1 MPDRSACYAFEQTER
16 VRKFDRRC
24 RIHDFS
30 GVFMNIFSI
39 ITLLGGLA
47 MFLYGMEVMSD
58 GLKNASG
65 TALKRVLEKV
75 TSNAFMGVL
84 TGTLVTAV
92 IQSSTATIVIAV
104 GLITAGILNL
114 KQAVSIVLGANIG
127 TTVTAQIIRLMD
139 IDSGGNV
146 ILEFFKPST
155 LAPLA
160 MVVGIILI
168 MFIKKSSSKPLGEI
182 FAGFGVLFTGLM
194 TMTSSVEP
202 LSESQMFIDILG
214 GFSDMP
220 LIGIV
225 TGLVLTMIVQSSS
238 AMVGMVQALSVTGV
252 MTMNLVYP
260 IIMGINLGTCVT
272 TAMVCSIGSSKDAKR
287 TGIAHIVFNVVG
299 TVLFM
304 IVMETLKAMG
314 MFPDFW
320 GKVVD
325 SGDIAN
331 FQTIFN
337 LVTAIVLVP
346 FTGYLVKLT
355 YVLVKPDKEIQ
366 QTDDYAALHTL
377 DDKLYVVP
385 QIAIS
390 EATNAIG
397 VMGRLAHQNFEDSI
411 TQLDAY
417 SEEIAVGI
425 NTREEKLDE
434 FTDTV
439 ENFLVGLAKTVQSD
453 EQSEVINILVQTT
466 TDFERIG
473 DYATNI
479 NEFAERI
486 KKEQVVFSQTAIEE
500 LAILFSAVS
509 EIIDM
514 AVTAFL
520 EDDDEKAKRVEPLEE
535 VIDDMVQYLRDSH
548 INRLKTGECT
558 VNAGIVFIE
567 TLTYLER
574 ASDQCSSVA
583 ILQMSKN
590 NPQIRQNHHDY
601 LRDLHKETD
610 QKYVTDLRA
619 RREQYLKPLLEV
631 KNSK

>member
-1 MPDRSACYAFEQTER
+1 MD
-16 VRKFDRRC
+16 
-24 RIHDFS
+24 
-30 GVFMNIFSI
+30 IFSI
-39 ITLLGGLA
+39 IMLFGGLA

-65 TALKRVLEKV
+65 NALKRVLEKV
-75 TSNAFMGVL
+75 TSNVVMGVL

-114 KQAVSIVLGANIG
+114 KQAISIVLGANIG

-139 IDSGGNV
+139 IDAGGNM
-146 ILEFFKPST
+146 LLKFFKPDT
-155 LAPLA
+155 LAPIALVA
-160 MVVGIILI
+160 GIILI
-168 MFIKKSSSKPLGEI
+168 MFVKKSGSKPLGEI

-194 TMTSSVEP
+194 NMTAAVEP
-202 LSESQMFIDILG
+202 LSESQMFVDILG

-220 LIGIV
+220 LLGIIA
-225 TGLVLTMIVQSSS
+225 GLVLTMIVQSSS
-238 AMVGMVQALSVTGV
+238 AMVGMLQALSVTGV

-272 TAMVCSIGSSKDAKR
+272 TAMICSVGSSKDAKR

-299 TVLFM
+299 TILFT
-304 IVMETLKAMG
+304 IAMEILKALGFM
-314 MFPDFW
+314 PDFW
-320 GKVVD
+320 SKVVN

-331 FQTIFN
+331 FQTVFN
-337 LVTAIVLVP
+337 LITAVVLIP
-346 FTGYLVKLT
+346 FTGLLVKLT
-355 YVLVKPDKEIQ
+355 YVLVKPDKETE
-366 QTDDYAALHTL
+366 QTDDYAAFHSL
-377 DDKLYVVP
+377 DEKLYVVP

-390 EATNAIG
+390 EATAAIG
-397 VMGRLAHQNFEDSI
+397 VMGKIAHQNFRDSI

-417 SEEIAVGI
+417 SEEVSVGI
-425 NTREEKLDE
+425 GIREEKLDE

-453 EQSEVINILVQTT
+453 EQSEDINILVQTT

-473 DYATNI
+473 DYADNI

-486 KKEQVVFSQTAIEE
+486 KKEQVTFSEMALEE

-509 EIIDM
+509 DIIDL
-514 AVTAFL
+514 AVAAFVDN
-520 EDDDEKAKRVEPLEE
+520 DDDKARQVEPLEE

-548 INRLKTGECT
+548 IDRLKSGECT
-558 VNAGIVFIE
+558 ISAGIVYLE

-583 ILQMSKN
+583 VLQLSKN
-590 NPQIRQNHHDY
+590 NPKIRENHHDY
-601 LRDLHKETD
+601 IRELHKEVDET
-610 QKYVTDLRA
+610 YVSALRA
-619 RREQYLKPLLEV
+619 RREQYLKPMYEI
-631 KNSK
+631 KGK

>member
-1 MPDRSACYAFEQTER
+1 MD
-16 VRKFDRRC
+16 
-24 RIHDFS
+24 
-30 GVFMNIFSI
+30 IFSI
-39 ITLLGGLA
+39 IMLFGGLA

-65 TALKRVLEKV
+65 SALKRVLEKV
-75 TSNAFMGVL
+75 TSNVFMGVL
-84 TGTLVTAV
+84 TGTIVTAI

-139 IDSGGNV
+139 IDSGGNM

-155 LAPLA
+155 LAPIA
-160 MVVGIILI
+160 MVAGIILI
-168 MFIKKSSSKPLGEI
+168 MFVKKSNSKPLGEI

-194 TMTSSVEP
+194 NMTAAVEP

-220 LIGIV
+220 LLGIIA
-225 TGLVLTMIVQSSS
+225 GLVLTMIVQSSS
-238 AMVGMVQALSVTGV
+238 AMVGMLQALSVTGV

-272 TAMVCSIGSSKDAKR
+272 TAMVCSVGSSKDAKR

-299 TVLFM
+299 TILFT
-304 IVMETLKAMG
+304 IALEILKAVG
-314 MFPDFW
+314 FLPDYW
-320 GKVVD
+320 GKIVN

-337 LVTAIVLVP
+337 LITAIVLIP
-346 FTGYLVKLT
+346 FTGLLVKLT
-355 YVLVKPDKEIQ
+355 YILVKPDKEPQ
-366 QTDDYAALHTL
+366 KTDDYAAFHSL
-377 DDKLYVVP
+377 DEKLYVVP
-385 QIAIS
+385 QIAIA
-390 EATNAIG
+390 EATTAIG
-397 VMGRLAHQNFEDSI
+397 VMGKIAHQNFRDSI

-417 SEEIAVGI
+417 SDEVAVGI
-425 NTREEKLDE
+425 DTREEKLDE

-453 EQSEVINILVQTT
+453 EQSEDINILVQTT

-486 KKEQVVFSQTAIEE
+486 KKEQITFSRTAIEE
-500 LAILFSAVS
+500 LAILFTAVS
-509 EIIDM
+509 EIIDL
-514 AVTAFL
+514 AVAAFADN
-520 EDDDEKAKRVEPLEE
+520 DDDKARQVEPLEE

-558 VNAGIVFIE
+558 VGSGIIFIE

-583 ILQMSKN
+583 ILQLSKN
-590 NPQIRQNHHDY
+590 NPQIRENHHDY
-601 LRDLHKETD
+601 IRELHKETD
-610 QKYVTDLRA
+610 SAYVTALRS
-619 RREQYLKPLLEV
+619 RRDQYLKPLLEV
-631 KNSK
+631 KNVNK

>member
-1 MPDRSACYAFEQTER
+1 
-16 VRKFDRRC
+16 
-24 RIHDFS
+24 
-30 GVFMNIFSI
+30 MNIFSI
-39 ITLLGGLA
+39 IMLLGGLA

-139 IDSGGNV
+139 IDSGGNMV
-146 ILEFFKPST
+146 LEFFKPST
-155 LAPLA
+155 LAPIA
-160 MVVGIILI
+160 MVAGIILI
-168 MFIKKSSSKPLGEI
+168 MFVKKSNSKPLGEI

-194 TMTSSVEP
+194 NMTASVEP

-220 LIGIV
+220 LLGIIA
-225 TGLVLTMIVQSSS
+225 GLVLTMIVQSSS
-238 AMVGMVQALSVTGV
+238 AMVGMLQALSVTGV

-299 TVLFM
+299 TILFM
-304 IVMETLKAMG
+304 IFMEIFKAIGLM
-314 MFPDFW
+314 PDFW
-320 GKVVD
+320 GKIVD

-346 FTGYLVKLT
+346 FTGLLVKLT
-355 YVLVKPDKEIQ
+355 YVFVKPDKEPQ
-366 QTDDYAALHTL
+366 KMDDYAALHTL
-377 DDKLYVVP
+377 DEKLYVVP
-385 QIAIS
+385 QIAIA
-390 EATNAIG
+390 EATSAIG
-397 VMGRLAHQNFEDSI
+397 VMGRLAHQNFRDSI
-411 TQLDAY
+411 TQLDAF
-417 SEEIAVGI
+417 SEETSVGI

-453 EQSEVINILVQTT
+453 EQSEDINILVQTT

-486 KKEQVVFSQTAIEE
+486 KKDQVSFSATAIEE
-500 LAILFSAVS
+500 LAILFGAVS
-509 EIIDM
+509 DIIDL
-514 AVTAFL
+514 AVNAFV
-520 EDDDEKAKRVEPLEE
+520 ENDDEMAKKVEPLEE

-558 VNAGIVFIE
+558 VNSGIIFIE

-583 ILQMSKN
+583 ILQLSKN
-590 NPQIRQNHHDY
+590 NPQIRENHHDY
-601 LRDLHKETD
+601 LRELHKETD
-610 QKYVTDLRA
+610 QSYVTDLRA
-619 RREQYLKPLLEV
+619 RREQYLKPLLAV
-631 KNSK
+631 KGK

>member
-425 NTREEKLDE
+425 STREEKLDE

>member
-1 MPDRSACYAFEQTER
+1 MD
-16 VRKFDRRC
+16 
-24 RIHDFS
+24 
-30 GVFMNIFSI
+30 IFSI
-39 ITLLGGLA
+39 IMLFGGLA

-75 TSNAFMGVL
+75 TSNVFMGVL

-139 IDSGGNV
+139 IDSGGNMV
-146 ILEFFKPST
+146 LEFFKPST
-155 LAPLA
+155 LAPIA
-160 MVVGIILI
+160 MVAGIILI
-168 MFIKKSSSKPLGEI
+168 MFVKKSNSKPLGEI

-194 TMTSSVEP
+194 NMTASVEP

-220 LIGIV
+220 LLGIIA
-225 TGLVLTMIVQSSS
+225 GLVLTMIVQSSS
-238 AMVGMVQALSVTGV
+238 AMVGMLQALSVTGV

-287 TGIAHIVFNVVG
+287 TGIAHIVFNIVG
-299 TVLFM
+299 TIFFM
-304 IVMETLKAMG
+304 IVMELLKVIG
-314 MFPDFW
+314 LFPDFW
-320 GKVVD
+320 GKIVD

-337 LVTAIVLVP
+337 LVTALVLVP
-346 FTGYLVKLT
+346 FTGLLVKLT
-355 YVLVKPDKEIQ
+355 YVLVKPDKEPQ
-366 QTDDYAALHTL
+366 KTDDYAALHTL
-377 DDKLYVVP
+377 DEKLYVVP

-390 EATNAIG
+390 EATAAIG
-397 VMGRLAHQNFEDSI
+397 VMGRLAHQNFRDSI

-417 SEEIAVGI
+417 SEETSVGI

-453 EQSEVINILVQTT
+453 EQSEDINILVQTT

-486 KKEQVVFSQTAIEE
+486 KKEQVSFSQTAIEE

-509 EIIDM
+509 EIIDL
-514 AVTAFL
+514 AVAAFVDN
-520 EDDDEKAKRVEPLEE
+520 DDDKARQVEPLEE

-548 INRLKTGECT
+548 INRLKTGACT
-558 VNAGIVFIE
+558 VNSGIVFIE

-583 ILQMSKN
+583 ILQLSKN
-590 NPQIRQNHHDY
+590 NSQIRENHHDY
-601 LRDLHKETD
+601 LRELHKETD

-619 RREQYLKPLLEV
+619 RRDQYLKPLLEV
-631 KNSK
+631 KNK

>member
-1 MPDRSACYAFEQTER
+1 MD
-16 VRKFDRRC
+16 
-24 RIHDFS
+24 
-30 GVFMNIFSI
+30 IFSI
-39 ITLLGGLA
+39 IMLFGGLA

-65 TALKRVLEKV
+65 SALKRVLEKV
-75 TSNAFMGVL
+75 TSNVFMGVL
-84 TGTLVTAV
+84 TGTIVTAI

-139 IDSGGNV
+139 IDSGGNM

-155 LAPLA
+155 LAPIA
-160 MVVGIILI
+160 MVAGIILI
-168 MFIKKSSSKPLGEI
+168 MFVKKSNSKPLGEI

-194 TMTSSVEP
+194 NMTAAVEP

-220 LIGIV
+220 LLGIIA
-225 TGLVLTMIVQSSS
+225 GLVLTMIVQSSS
-238 AMVGMVQALSVTGV
+238 AMVGMLQALSVTGV

-272 TAMVCSIGSSKDAKR
+272 TAMVCSVGSSKDAKR

-299 TVLFM
+299 TILFT
-304 IVMETLKAMG
+304 IALEILKAVG
-314 MFPDFW
+314 FLPDYW
-320 GKVVD
+320 GKIVN

-337 LVTAIVLVP
+337 LITAIVLIP
-346 FTGYLVKLT
+346 FTGLLVKLT
-355 YVLVKPDKEIQ
+355 YILVKPDKEPQ
-366 QTDDYAALHTL
+366 KTDDYAAFHSL
-377 DDKLYVVP
+377 DEKLYVVP
-385 QIAIS
+385 QIAIA
-390 EATNAIG
+390 EATTAIG
-397 VMGRLAHQNFEDSI
+397 VMGKIAHQNFRDSI

-417 SEEIAVGI
+417 SDEVAVGI
-425 NTREEKLDE
+425 DTREEKLDE

-453 EQSEVINILVQTT
+453 EQSEDINILVQTT

-486 KKEQVVFSQTAIEE
+486 KKEQITFSRTAIEE
-500 LAILFSAVS
+500 LAILFTAVS
-509 EIIDM
+509 EIIDL
-514 AVTAFL
+514 AVAAFADN
-520 EDDDEKAKRVEPLEE
+520 DDDKARQVEPLEE

-558 VNAGIVFIE
+558 VGSGIIFIE

-583 ILQMSKN
+583 ILQLSKN
-590 NPQIRQNHHDY
+590 NPQIRENHHDY
-601 LRDLHKETD
+601 IRELHKETD
-610 QKYVTDLRA
+610 SAYVTALRS
-619 RREQYLKPLLEV
+619 RRDQYLKPLLEV
-631 KNSK
+631 KNANK

>member
-1 MPDRSACYAFEQTER
+1 MD
-16 VRKFDRRC
+16 
-24 RIHDFS
+24 
-30 GVFMNIFSI
+30 IFSI
-39 ITLLGGLA
+39 IMLFGGLA

-65 TALKRVLEKV
+65 SALKRVLEKV
-75 TSNAFMGVL
+75 TSNVFMGVL
-84 TGTLVTAV
+84 TGTIVTAI

-139 IDSGGNV
+139 IDSGGNM

-155 LAPLA
+155 LAPIA
-160 MVVGIILI
+160 MVAGIILI
-168 MFIKKSSSKPLGEI
+168 MFVKKSSSKPLGEI

-194 TMTSSVEP
+194 NMTAAVEP

-220 LIGIV
+220 LLGIIA
-225 TGLVLTMIVQSSS
+225 GLVLTMIVQSSS
-238 AMVGMVQALSVTGV
+238 AMVGMLQALSVTGV

-287 TGIAHIVFNVVG
+287 TGIAHIVFNIVG
-299 TVLFM
+299 TIFFM
-304 IVMETLKAMG
+304 IVMEILKALGFM
-314 MFPDFW
+314 PDLW
-320 GKVVD
+320 GKIVD

-346 FTGYLVKLT
+346 FTGLLVKLT
-355 YVLVKPDKEIQ
+355 YVLVKPDKEPQ
-366 QTDDYAALHTL
+366 KADDYAAFHSL
-377 DDKLYVVP
+377 DEKLYVVP

-390 EATNAIG
+390 EATAAIG
-397 VMGRLAHQNFEDSI
+397 VMGKIAHQNFRDSI

-417 SEEIAVGI
+417 SEETAVGI
-425 NTREEKLDE
+425 DTREEKLDE

-453 EQSEVINILVQTT
+453 EQSEDINILVQTT

-486 KKEQVVFSQTAIEE
+486 KKEQITFSQTAIEE
-500 LAILFSAVS
+500 LAILFTAVS
-509 EIIDM
+509 EIIDI
-514 AVTAFL
+514 AVAAFV
-520 EDDDEKAKRVEPLEE
+520 ENDDDKARQVEPLEE

-558 VNAGIVFIE
+558 VGSGIVFIE

-583 ILQMSKN
+583 ILQLSKN
-590 NPQIRQNHHDY
+590 NPQIRENHHDY
-601 LRDLHKETD
+601 IRELHKETD
-610 QKYVTDLRA
+610 SAYVTALRS
-619 RREQYLKPLLEV
+619 RRDQYLKPLLEV
-631 KNSK
+631 KSVNK